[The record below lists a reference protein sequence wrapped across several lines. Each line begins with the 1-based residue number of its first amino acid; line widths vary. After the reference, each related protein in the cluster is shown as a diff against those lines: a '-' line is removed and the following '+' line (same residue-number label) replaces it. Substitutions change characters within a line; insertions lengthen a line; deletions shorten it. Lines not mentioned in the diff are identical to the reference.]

1 MIKWEINRHV
11 HLHLPKLRE
20 KSCASGFVW
29 IYRQVQYQNNIFQN
43 ILHIPDKY
51 PTSKA
56 AVAAAYR
63 STYDDYH
70 GFFIKNIFLSS
81 FEAAPSH
88 DEILQHMNPHTI
100 PYIDISPTPQ
110 IVKLKSPLGSVTTMT
125 HHRNPWEHVANHFV
139 REWMKLERFMNQCHG
154 QQNERNDD
162 RNGLVVPPKD
172 CSTLDLTNYTAEN
185 YEFARAG
192 DDKIQNTGADRAVS
206 YIRAFCATF
215 QPILCQLESLIN
227 HLNINDPSKC

>member
-1 MIKWEINRHV
+1 
-11 HLHLPKLRE
+11 
-20 KSCASGFVW
+20 
-29 IYRQVQYQNNIFQN
+29 
-43 ILHIPDKY
+43 
-51 PTSKA
+51 
-56 AVAAAYR
+56 
-63 STYDDYH
+63 
-70 GFFIKNIFLSS
+70 
-81 FEAAPSH
+81 
-88 DEILQHMNPHTI
+88 
-100 PYIDISPTPQ
+100 
-110 IVKLKSPLGSVTTMT
+110 
-125 HHRNPWEHVANHFV
+125 
-139 REWMKLERFMNQCHG
+139 MNQCHG

-206 YIRAFCATF
+206 DIRAFCATF